1 MKILI
6 VGGTGMIGGHCA
18 TFLQAQGH
26 EITVAARHAPMAG
39 TPMASMDVLLG
50 DYAAGDFPAS
60 ALQKF
65 DAVVFA
71 AGNDIRHI
79 AEGEDP
85 QQDSYWQRV
94 NSEGIP
100 AFARTAR
107 DAGVTRFV
115 NVGSFYPQV
124 APQLIEQN
132 AYVRSRHLADAGV
145 RALANDAFHACS
157 VNAPF
162 VVGTVAGLASP
173 LFEAYTAY
181 AQGKMEGMPV
191 FGPAGGA
198 NFISTL
204 SLAEAVSGA
213 LTRGISGT
221 AYLVGDENLTFA
233 EFFTAFFRA
242 VGSNEVVQ
250 SKDQEHPLLP
260 DMAILA
266 GRGSVIAYEPDA
278 AETELLGYRRQD
290 IGRAIEEIVAQFR
303 T

>member
-1 MKILI
+1 
-6 VGGTGMIGGHCA
+6 MIGGHCA
-18 TFLQAQGH
+18 SYLQAQGH
-26 EITVAARHAPMAG
+26 DIAVAARHAPMAG
-39 TPMASMDVLLG
+39 TPMATMDVLLG

-60 ALQKF
+60 ALQGF

-79 AEGEDP
+79 AEGENP
-85 QQDSYWQRV
+85 QEDSYWQRV
-94 NSEGIP
+94 NSEAIP

-107 DAGVTRFV
+107 DAGVKRFV

-124 APQLIEQN
+124 APQLIEEN
-132 AYVRSRHLADAGV
+132 AYVRSRHLADSGV
-145 RALANDAFHACS
+145 RALATDSFHVCS

-162 VVGTVAGLASP
+162 VVGTVEGLASP

-213 LTRGISGT
+213 LTRGESGT

-233 EFFTAFFRA
+233 EFFGAFFNA
-242 VGSNEVVQ
+242 VGSDEVVQ
-250 SKDQEHPLLP
+250 PKDHEHPLLP
-260 DMAILA
+260 DIAILA
-266 GRGSVIAYEPDA
+266 GRGSVISYEPDA

-290 IGRAIEEIVAQFR
+290 IGRAIAEVVDQFR
-303 T
+303 S